1 MRINPMLWE
10 FSNSYRRYKTALRLV
25 QIVFWVLKLM
35 LGFFFRRLLGR
46 IIPKRLRPANAVG
59 EGALAKVRLLIE
71 QLGPMFIKFGQI
83 LSTRTECPDVLREEL
98 KKLQETVPPFS
109 YQEANDIIEQELAAP
124 IEELFLSF
132 EKEPIAAASLAQVHR
147 AWLREEEEGEGP
159 VEVAV
164 KVQRPNLGAII
175 AVDLAVMEF
184 IAKMLH
190 RFLPRARILNAP
202 DIIDG
207 FGTALKRETDF
218 YLEGRHADKVAKIHK
233 NDRYVK
239 IPKIYWDYTTDKVLT
254 MEFIHGIRI
263 NQFEEIDKA
272 GWDRYTIANNMAR
285 AYFKQIL
292 KEGFLHAD
300 PHPGNLYIQDED
312 VICFLDFGMTEDVPD
327 ELLDKLTDL
336 LVAIIHD
343 NDALKTA
350 EVLMRINVGRPEV
363 VNFKKLVI
371 DLYAFLDRRFVEGKI
386 PLGVRGVGY
395 VLNELLYVILWS
407 GIQLPLPLILVIK
420 AILYVEMLAIEL
432 YPGFDLVDVL
442 EPHMERRFR
451 KKIYKRLEPLELR
464 HPRKSGTDIGDAA
477 VAAADYLKD
486 LPRQLTSITSKI
498 ERGELEF
505 RTREVGKG
513 NHNLSVFNIIIL
525 LLIIGLIIVVVIKF

>member
-1 MRINPMLWE
+1 MHINPMLWE
-10 FSNSYRRYKTALRLV
+10 FSNTYRQYKTALRLV
-25 QIVFWVLKLM
+25 QIMFLVLKLM

-59 EGALAKVRLLIE
+59 EGAMARVRLLIE

-98 KKLQETVPPFS
+98 KKLQEAVPPFT

-147 AWLREEEEGEGP
+147 AWLKGEEGEEP

-164 KVQRPNLGAII
+164 KVQRPNLAPII
-175 AVDLAVMEF
+175 AVDLSVMEF
-184 IAKMLH
+184 MAKMVH

-207 FGTALKRETDF
+207 FGMGLRRETDF
-218 YLEGRHADKVAKIHK
+218 FLEGRHADKVARMHK

-239 IPKIYWDYTTDKVLT
+239 VPKIYWDYTTDKVLT
-254 MEFIHGIRI
+254 MEFIHGVRI
-263 NQFEEIDKA
+263 NQFEEIDRL
-272 GWDRYTIANNMAR
+272 GWDRYTIANNMAK

-292 KEGFLHAD
+292 KEGFLQAD

-336 LVAIIHD
+336 LVAMIHD

-350 EVLMRINVGRPEV
+350 EVLMDIHVGRPEA
-363 VNFKKLVI
+363 VNFEKLVT
-371 DLYAFLDRRFVEGKI
+371 DLYAFLDRRFVEGKMPI
-386 PLGVRGVGY
+386 GVKGVGY
-395 VLNELLYVILWS
+395 IFNELLYVILWR
-407 GIQLPLPLILVIK
+407 GIHLPTPLILVIK

-432 YPGFDLVDVL
+432 YPGFDLQNIL
-442 EPHMERRFR
+442 EPHMARRFR
-451 KKIYKRLEPLELR
+451 RKIYKRMEPLELR

-477 VAAADYLKD
+477 VVAANYLKD
-486 LPRQLTSITSKI
+486 LPRQVSSIMGKI

-505 RTREVGKG
+505 RTREVGKA
-513 NHNLSVFNIIIL
+513 NNAAQTLFNILIIA
-525 LLIIGLIIVVVIKF
+525 LIIGLIIIVVLKS